1 MALEAVVWV
10 TWGAR
15 AVRNTQFVHSR
26 CIGPSEVHFTEQRTS
41 LMHYALRV
49 AEHPGLAVWEKPC
62 ARNI

>member
-15 AVRNTQFVHSR
+15 AVRNTQFVQSR
-26 CIGPSEVHFTEQRTS
+26 GIGPSEVHFTEQRNG

-49 AEHPGLAVWEKPC
+49 ARRPGLAVCEKSC
-62 ARNI
+62 TRNI